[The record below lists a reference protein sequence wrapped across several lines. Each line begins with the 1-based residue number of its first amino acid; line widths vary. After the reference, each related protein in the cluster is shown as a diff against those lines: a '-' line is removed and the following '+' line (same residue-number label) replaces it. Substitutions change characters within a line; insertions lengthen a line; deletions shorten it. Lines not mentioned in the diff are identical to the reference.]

1 MIEKNFI
8 KNSQTNF
15 QQKLIINKMN
25 ILLSS
30 YQYHNNNKKYNV
42 VMILVGKK
50 IIGIIDSI
58 I

>member
-1 MIEKNFI
+1 
-8 KNSQTNF
+8 
-15 QQKLIINKMN
+15 MN

-58 I
+58 IW